1 MKSTPLGLCEPPF
14 CLSENAGAFVLHDM
28 MRQLLLSLLLLSAV
42 SAAPPPPNIL
52 LIMVDDMGYSDIGCY
67 GGEVRTP
74 TLDSLAAGGVRLARF
89 YNCAQCCPSRAS
101 LMSGLYPHQAGV
113 GDMNEQGAANE
124 LWRRIGSPAYLGFKK
139 EGVVTL
145 PEALREAGY
154 QTFMAGKWHLGQ
166 DEACWPGQRGFD
178 RHFALIGGACEQFT
192 GYRSWQKKG
201 PITKFVHNG
210 QKVEKLPPDFYTTDS
225 FTDHTLRFIEESDPA
240 KPWFGY
246 LAYTAPH
253 WPLQAH
259 ESDVA
264 KYAETYRSGPE
275 AIREHRFERL
285 KQIGLIPESARLPQ
299 LDAEITDEAQN
310 AKKERNEQWMR
321 HFAAMIDRVDQNL
334 ARIVEMLR
342 QRGQFDNTLILFLSD
357 NGSDEVRGP
366 LWGQVCN
373 TPFRKFKVWVHDG
386 GIASPFIAHWPAGI
400 PVSQRGKIVTGP
412 AHIMDVFPTCLD
424 AAAAKH
430 PRTFASH
437 AVQPLEG
444 TSLLPAL
451 RGERATLPMDRPLFW
466 ERMGNEAVR
475 QGHWKL
481 VRGYGPSAENG
492 GIATTGP
499 RTGAWELYD
508 TSTDPGETHDLA
520 AQQSEK
526 VASLVSQHE
535 AWAKRVGVVPREQIV
550 KHMQSNEKK

>member
-1 MKSTPLGLCEPPF
+1 MT
-14 CLSENAGAFVLHDM
+14 
-28 MRQLLLSLLLLSAV
+28 RLLSFFALFAFLCGHLSA
-42 SAAPPPPNIL
+42 AEQRPNIL

-67 GGEVRTP
+67 GGEIRTP
-74 TLDSLAAGGVRLARF
+74 TLDALAVGGVRLARF

-145 PEALREAGY
+145 PESLREAGY

-166 DEACWPGQRGFD
+166 DEACWPGQRGFE

-210 QKVEKLPPDFYTTDS
+210 QRVEKLPPDFYTTDS
-225 FTDHTLRFIEESDPA
+225 FTDHTLRFIEESDPG

-264 KYAETYRSGPE
+264 KYAETYRVGPE
-275 AIREHRFERL
+275 AIRQRRFERL
-285 KQIGLIPESARLPQ
+285 KQIGLIPDSARLPQ
-299 LDAEITDEAQN
+299 LDAEITNEAQN

-334 ARIVEMLR
+334 ARIVETLR
-342 QRGQFDNTLILFLSD
+342 KRGQFDNTLILFLSD

-400 PVSQRGKIVTGP
+400 PASQRGKIVTGP

-424 AAAAKH
+424 AAATKY

-451 RGERATLPMDRPLFW
+451 RGEVATLPMDRPLFW

-481 VRGYGPSAENG
+481 VRGYGPASENG

-499 RTGAWELYD
+499 RTGKWELYD